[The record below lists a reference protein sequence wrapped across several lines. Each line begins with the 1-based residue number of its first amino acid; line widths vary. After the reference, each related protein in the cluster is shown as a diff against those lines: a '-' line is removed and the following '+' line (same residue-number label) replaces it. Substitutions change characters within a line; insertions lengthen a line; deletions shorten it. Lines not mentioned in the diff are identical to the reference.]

1 MSEPLLADDDAIKR
15 TIGVPRRGSVT
26 TVEESGKEQLEIEDA
41 LDRVGG
47 VGKFQLYQFF
57 FAGMFWFLSPSILFS
72 VFANGPCIGARQGC
86 EFDVADT
93 GVATDCCGDVR
104 GQVGAETCGVDAGTC
119 FETVAGVPCAAAE
132 GCAALDEAA
141 CGADGDGTWTD
152 TCWAS
157 VDGANAVVACDTL
170 GLAAS
175 TFEEAQLQCTA
186 GGGALGMGEFPECE
200 AACPDPDIDNPLCPA
215 PTLPGDPGQPV
226 CPLVAPNTEY
236 WSSCKSIACQF
247 DLTAAR
253 SYLRPLLDSSF
264 FLGWLWGAPVAGR
277 ISDRYGRYFTLYL
290 TFSLNA
296 IGALSSAVAPGVYWY
311 MLSRH
316 LTGAGLGGSSLT
328 AYLIGTEYSP
338 RSRSTM
344 IKTGAGNAF
353 LEPFSIL

>member
-141 CGADGDGTWTD
+141 CGADADGTWTD

-157 VDGANAVVACDTL
+157 VDGANAVGVRHSRP
-170 GLAAS
+170 GG
-175 TFEEAQLQCTA
+175 FHFR
-186 GGGALGMGEFPECE
+186 GGA
-200 AACPDPDIDNPLCPA
+200 AAMHSRWRCAWD
-215 PTLPGDPGQPV
+215 
-226 CPLVAPNTEY
+226 
-236 WSSCKSIACQF
+236 
-247 DLTAAR
+247 
-253 SYLRPLLDSSF
+253 
-264 FLGWLWGAPVAGR
+264 GR
-277 ISDRYGRYFTLYL
+277 IPRMRG
-290 TFSLNA
+290 
-296 IGALSSAVAPGVYWY
+296 GVPGPG
-311 MLSRH
+311 H
-316 LTGAGLGGSSLT
+316 
-328 AYLIGTEYSP
+328 
-338 RSRSTM
+338 
-344 IKTGAGNAF
+344 
-353 LEPFSIL
+353 